1 VRARTFSIEGVNL
14 ATDLDDALRT
24 NLSPQRVIEDASG
37 SEDRFL
43 ARYGDTQLLLV
54 KLQTGAEALEMG
66 LSVSQRS
73 ALSRVQPSIRVMGF
87 ETQVLGENQLRE
99 LNASTLGRADQ
110 RVERLNWALR
120 GDRYFV
126 MPLRKRTDDATFL
139 DRVSVGRATNKD
151 IVLRHPSVSKFHAWF
166 EMDDTNA
173 LYLADADSTNGSFLN
188 AKKLPPRELLR
199 VNSADQVTFGSIE
212 CLACDPADFWR
223 AVRNTST
230 KHPRSA

>member
-1 VRARTFSIEGVNL
+1 MCRARGGCAHARNRAQRSHTNPHRSVRARTFSIEGVNL

-87 ETQVLGENQLRE
+87 ET
-99 LNASTLGRADQ
+99 
-110 RVERLNWALR
+110 
-120 GDRYFV
+120 
-126 MPLRKRTDDATFL
+126 
-139 DRVSVGRATNKD
+139 
-151 IVLRHPSVSKFHAWF
+151 
-166 EMDDTNA
+166 
-173 LYLADADSTNGSFLN
+173 
-188 AKKLPPRELLR
+188 
-199 VNSADQVTFGSIE
+199 
-212 CLACDPADFWR
+212 
-223 AVRNTST
+223 
-230 KHPRSA
+230 